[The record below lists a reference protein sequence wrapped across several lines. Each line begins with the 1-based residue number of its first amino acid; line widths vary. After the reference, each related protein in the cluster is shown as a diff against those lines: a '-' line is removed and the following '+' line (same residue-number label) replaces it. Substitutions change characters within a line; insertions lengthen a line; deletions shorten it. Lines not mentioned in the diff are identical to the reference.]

1 MNKTNKAI
9 KASIKMS
16 MKNKLEIGH
25 STRGN
30 MLRKGELEYVF
41 TEDNWEG
48 RRRSLQVHHSANLR
62 IVHHPDGYYRICIK
76 VADEL
81 IHHGAAPLI
90 RERAEKAISVLENRR
105 DSVQI
110 QLGFIILPKSA

>member
-48 RRRSLQVHHSANLR
+48 RRRSLQVHHSSNLR

-81 IHHGAAPLI
+81 IRHGAAPLI
-90 RERAEKAISVLENRR
+90 RERAEKAISVLENKSEPMEMEISLLFIR
-105 DSVQI
+105 D
-110 QLGFIILPKSA
+110 AA

>member
-1 MNKTNKAI
+1 MNKTDKAI

-16 MKNKLEIGH
+16 MKKKLEIGH
-25 STRGN
+25 STRGS

-41 TEDNWEG
+41 TEDNWKG
-48 RRRSLQVHHSANLR
+48 RRRSLQVHHSDNLR
-62 IVHHPDGYYRICIK
+62 IVHHQDGYYRICIK

-90 RERAEKAISVLENRR
+90 RERAERAISMLESRR
-105 DSVQI
+105 GSVQM
-110 QLGFIILPKSA
+110 QLGVLILPKSA